1 MEKNSI
7 EMKAAAFTG
16 MENNAAMME
25 TMEIRTEKKKK
36 VRLTHHSERITFP
49 SDGKKAKA
57 YFQTLEN
64 EYTRCWCVGR
74 KDAYQSE
81 LAFYKKRYGNMVEA
95 RNKVYV
101 KDRHP
106 DRMTSILDLYGR
118 KRTCPEELTI
128 QAGGK
133 NSDGVAD
140 REVFEGCVRQYLSWM
155 QKWGKEHGD
164 CLHVLDVYISNTPPY
179 RAIIRRVWDC
189 LGKDGF
195 RIVTMTGALRAA
207 DIPCPLEGE
216 EESRFNNRKMTF
228 DRMSRDVL
236 YKCFED
242 AGIPINQ
249 EPRIYTLRKAMEIK
263 EKVDVEEQCTRDML
277 REIMKIEAQA
287 PPIKTDADIFD
298 MLEDLDGNILLA
310 EEDYRLLKIRE
321 YLAGAYAS
329 RNQAADKRLLN
340 ALDEEREAQEVGA
353 VQRGIRAAMELEYAV
368 LYIGLLRCG
377 YYIRDQEGGGM
388 DEGIPQ

>member
-1 MEKNSI
+1 
-7 EMKAAAFTG
+7 
-16 MENNAAMME
+16 
-25 TMEIRTEKKKK
+25 
-36 VRLTHHSERITFP
+36 
-49 SDGKKAKA
+49 
-57 YFQTLEN
+57 
-64 EYTRCWCVGR
+64 
-74 KDAYQSE
+74 
-81 LAFYKKRYGNMVEA
+81 
-95 RNKVYV
+95 
-101 KDRHP
+101 
-106 DRMTSILDLYGR
+106 
-118 KRTCPEELTI
+118 
-128 QAGGK
+128 
-133 NSDGVAD
+133 
-140 REVFEGCVRQYLSWM
+140 
-155 QKWGKEHGD
+155 
-164 CLHVLDVYISNTPPY
+164 
-179 RAIIRRVWDC
+179 
-189 LGKDGF
+189 
-195 RIVTMTGALRAA
+195 
-207 DIPCPLEGE
+207 
-216 EESRFNNRKMTF
+216 MTF